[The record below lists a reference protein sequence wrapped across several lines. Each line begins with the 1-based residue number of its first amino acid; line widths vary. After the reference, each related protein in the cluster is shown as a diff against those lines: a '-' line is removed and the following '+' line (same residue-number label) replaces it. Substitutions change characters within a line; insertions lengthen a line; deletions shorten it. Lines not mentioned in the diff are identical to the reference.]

1 MIQFTK
7 INNFLS
13 NDDITTL
20 NKLSDNFEEYAF
32 QIYSMQ
38 RIDDSA
44 LLLFKE
50 KIKNYVK
57 EKYKLDFTLN
67 PLWINKVTEFDLKSN
82 KFHRD
87 SSGLT
92 IVTYFNTMF
101 EGGKFEY
108 YDELQNLIT
117 INPEINLSLIMNNEL
132 MHRITKVTKGY
143 RYSLVAFFDFKTKNK
158 KTII

>member
-1 MIQFTK
+1 MIQFK
-7 INNFLS
+7 NVNNFLS

-38 RIDDSA
+38 RIDDSE

-57 EKYKLDFTLN
+57 ENYKLDFILN
-67 PLWINKVTEFDLKSN
+67 PLWINKVTESDLKSD
-82 KFHRD
+82 KFHHD
-87 SSGLT
+87 SSDLT
-92 IVTYFNTMF
+92 IVTYFNTNF
-101 EGGKFEY
+101 DGGNFEY
-108 YDELQNLIT
+108 YDKLQNLIT
-117 INPEINLSLIMNNEL
+117 INPEINLSLIMNNKL
-132 MHRITKVTKGY
+132 MHRITKVTKGE
-143 RYSLVAFFDFKTKNK
+143 RYSLVAFFNFQTKNK